1 MRYLVT
7 SALPY
12 VHGVPHLGNF
22 VGSLLPADIQ
32 ARFLRLKGEEVLF
45 VTGSDMHGSP
55 IEVAAFKAK
64 RDVKEMAY
72 ENHEKIKKLLE
83 EYLVIPDFYGH
94 TDSEENKETV
104 YDIFLGLLENGYI
117 KEEDIIMPY
126 CKGHGG
132 FLADRWIEGKC
143 PYCGGL
149 ARGDQCD
156 DCGAILTPDQLID
169 PYCVY
174 CGSRDIE
181 FRKTKQLIFDLPA
194 LKEKLIEYY
203 EDNKKF
209 WPENARKV
217 TEHYLFVEGLK
228 PRSISRH
235 LKFGFPIPLEGY
247 EDQVFYVWFDA
258 PIGYIGITRQWAR
271 EVAKDENAWKKWWFD
286 KETTIVHYLGKDNIF
301 FHTIFW
307 PGLLIGSGRGWN
319 LPKIIASAEFLKAR
333 GIKFSKSRGVG
344 LNLESAKEILPP
356 EVWRYILAAVFPGR
370 KDAEFSWDIVKEK
383 NNELADKIGNFIHRV
398 LSFIYKQFPE
408 GVNTS
413 LTSEEEEEVE
423 NIKRLV
429 DEAEKEYWTWLGFQD
444 VVKTAIRIA
453 SEGNAW
459 LNAREPWKVVKTDPD
474 RAKRTMYV
482 ALWYVKALALVL
494 LPILPKS
501 METVLKW
508 INEEVSWE
516 NAKKPPKGIVLT
528 KPRPLFKKVS
538 EKDVENWKEL
548 FSEKT
553 ETYVTFEDVEKAQL
567 MVGMI
572 KHVQE
577 ISGDEERWLL
587 VIEGPNGNTYRAA
600 PKIRKTYSP
609 EELKGKNILFVP
621 LDKKEIIGGVEV
633 NAHVPL
639 AGERV
644 IITDKEVIG
653 GVR

>member
-32 ARFLRLKGEEVLF
+32 ARFLRLKGEEVIF
-45 VTGSDMHGSP
+45 ITGSDMHGSP
-55 IEVAAFKAK
+55 IEVAAFKAG

-117 KEEDIIMPY
+117 KEDEIVMPY

-132 FLADRWIEGKC
+132 FLADRWIEGTC

-156 DCGAILTPDQLID
+156 DCGAILTPDQLIN
-169 PYCVY
+169 PRCVY
-174 CGSRDIE
+174 CGSTDIE
-181 FRKTKQLIFDLPA
+181 FRRTKQLLFDLPA
-194 LKEKLIEYY
+194 LRDKLVEYY
-203 EDNKKF
+203 ERNKGF

-217 TEHYLFVEGLK
+217 TEYYLFVEGLK

-258 PIGYIGITRQWAR
+258 PIGYIGITKQWAK
-271 EVAKDENAWKKWWFD
+271 AIGDLDAWKKWWFD
-286 KETTIVHYLGKDNIF
+286 KETVIVHYLGKDNIF

-307 PGLLIGSGRGWN
+307 PGLLIGSGKGWN

-344 LNLESAKEILPP
+344 LNLESAKEIIPP

-370 KDAEFSWDIVKEK
+370 KDTEFSWEIVMEK

-398 LSFIYKQFPE
+398 LSFIYNKLGGDTAVE
-408 GVNTS
+408 IGG
-413 LTSEEEEEVE
+413 EEEKEVKK
-423 NIKRLV
+423 IKEFV
-429 DEAEKEYWTWLGFQD
+429 SEAEGAYWEWLGFQD
-444 VVKTAIRIA
+444 VVKIAVKLA

-459 LNAREPWKVVKTDPD
+459 LNAREPWKEPPE
-474 RAKRTMYV
+474 RARRTMFV
-482 ALWYVKALALVL
+482 AQWYVKALAIIL
-494 LPILPKS
+494 LPILPRS
-501 METVLKW
+501 MEKVLAW
-508 INEEVSWE
+508 IGEEASWE
-516 NAKKPPKGIVLT
+516 NALKPPKGKVLE
-528 KPRPLFKKVS
+528 KPSPLFKKVG
-538 EKDVENWKEL
+538 EKDLEQWKAR
-548 FSEKT
+548 FSEGEEKF
-553 ETYVTFEDVEKAQL
+553 VTFEDLERAKL
-567 MVGMI
+567 MVGRV

-577 ISGDEERWLL
+577 ISGDDERWLL
-587 VIEGPNGNTYRAA
+587 IIEADGNTYRAA
-600 PKIRKTYSP
+600 PKIKKVYSA
-609 EELKGKNILFVP
+609 EELKGVNILFVP
-621 LDKKEIIGGVEV
+621 MDRKEVVGGVEV
-633 NAHVPL
+633 NAHVPTTRN
-639 AGERV
+639 RV
-644 IITDKEVIG
+644 IITSQ
-653 GVR
+653 VRGKVR